1 MALTDEMKVEIG
13 RILDSEEGVNVR
25 IQKLFKL
32 FLDSGLA
39 RHETVPPSAVL
50 VHPSNR
56 GGSMINGHDVVA
68 KGELLTKQGVRLD
81 LLEASSVAFTLS
93 KHPDKRNAQVAAN
106 QALASSNPDL
116 LAPPSGGER
125 YLSVGSSH
133 STAYMRALLAGIIPE
148 STVTKQEGPAKTCL
162 HTGWRWLILED
173 LLEEEFPSLPMM
185 IASGL
190 NSSNQVLVNQSEV
203 EVLMTMGRYVSLH
216 GMTVQQAKMRCL
228 ETEPACKDYI
238 DVLAHF
244 AARYGGGIGFPLL
257 EFLGHFSK
265 VHGASLV
272 LGSEFIRA
280 VTNFDF
286 KVEGNLLPCLRIALL
301 AAQISSPVSADK
313 VAKLLS
319 KTDVEKLRALK
330 DKGPLVE
337 AETLLKGCWETVQA
351 ATNVQ
356 EKRKMQAYGRCSVR
370 VALFLCQ
377 KEKQGREGTEHESLT
392 TISQAFGMELLGMT
406 APPASS
412 STDSTAV
419 ENLLDASRTDV
430 ILKQHKHLEVGG
442 SYVHKNHGS
451 QIFTML
457 GVQNGQVQFQH
468 VPLVGAP
475 VIVEVPA
482 SAELAN
488 WKRTKKVQATVLDA
502 EIAKQYFVSAST
514 IQAEAFELGQ
524 AQLELYREFS
534 GKHDGKDPSKV
545 KDGCWV
551 GKYLLQ
557 PSRPVSDFEKLDEK
571 TLLVPYWYVRTT
583 NELAQVNMTKVQ
595 QQLGTLTV
603 PSFLNKRDLAV
614 GELLYTASDSLIQ
627 KEQAP
632 VSVKLWHPC
641 CLYSPVATVMESMDV
656 EVASVLQIKT
666 KNHLQGLVVPS
677 DLLIEH
683 EEKKY
688 LKLNGSH
695 WWLCKLL
702 CPEVYKTQKN
712 VSLANTSAMKEVC
725 QAVLAGFLKKEE
737 GDEGE
742 ELFDKK
748 PDDKKSLKRKRDS
761 SGPRVKSITLPNEV
775 VAEFYLENHQS
786 SCPAVSAEPE
796 SLEAVLGYL
805 KAGCED
811 CANAATRAYQKTGK
825 YRKK

>member
-68 KGELLTKQGVRLD
+68 KGELLTKQ
-81 LLEASSVAFTLS
+81 
-93 KHPDKRNAQVAAN
+93 VAAN

-125 YLSVGSSH
+125 H
-133 STAYMRALLAGIIPE
+133 HPE
-148 STVTKQEGPAKTCL
+148 STVTKQEGPAKTC
-162 HTGWRWLILED
+162 LILED

-280 VTNFDF
+280 VTNCDF

-319 KTDVEKLRALK
+319 KTDVQKLRALK

-337 AETLLKGCWETVQA
+337 AGTLLKGCWETVQA

-356 EKRKMQAYGRCSVR
+356 EKRK
-370 VALFLCQ
+370 
-377 KEKQGREGTEHESLT
+377 KNKGREGTEHESLT
-392 TISQAFGMELLGMT
+392 TISQALGMELLGMT

-412 STDSTAV
+412 STDSAAV

-451 QIFTML
+451 QSFTML
-457 GVQNGQVQFQH
+457 GVQNDQVQFQH

-482 SAELAN
+482 SAEHLS
-488 WKRTKKVQATVLDA
+488 WGR
-502 EIAKQYFVSAST
+502 
-514 IQAEAFELGQ
+514 
-524 AQLELYREFS
+524 LELYREFS
-534 GKHDGKDPSKV
+534 GKHDGKVGISFVTPPPGLVVTAPIPKKSLVLVAFGQLSIVKDPSKV

-632 VSVKLWHPC
+632 APESS
-641 CLYSPVATVMESMDV
+641 SPVKR
-656 EVASVLQIKT
+656 LRT
-666 KNHLQGLVVPS
+666 KGP
-677 DLLIEH
+677 
-683 EEKKY
+683 
-688 LKLNGSH
+688 
-695 WWLCKLL
+695 
-702 CPEVYKTQKN
+702 
-712 VSLANTSAMKEVC
+712 AN
-725 QAVLAGFLKKEE
+725 
-737 GDEGE
+737 
-742 ELFDKK
+742 
-748 PDDKKSLKRKRDS
+748 
-761 SGPRVKSITLPNEV
+761 I
-775 VAEFYLENHQS
+775 
-786 SCPAVSAEPE
+786 
-796 SLEAVLGYL
+796 
-805 KAGCED
+805 
-811 CANAATRAYQKTGK
+811 
-825 YRKK
+825 

>member
-1 MALTDEMKVEIG
+1 MVGSRKGSDCDAG
-13 RILDSEEGVNVR
+13 QEGC
-25 IQKLFKL
+25 
-32 FLDSGLA
+32 
-39 RHETVPPSAVL
+39 T
-50 VHPSNR
+50 
-56 GGSMINGHDVVA
+56 
-68 KGELLTKQGVRLD
+68 D
-81 LLEASSVAFTLS
+81 LLGVMYSCSRRRAALSSGRLLRGS
-93 KHPDKRNAQVAAN
+93 WCP
-106 QALASSNPDL
+106 LA
-116 LAPPSGGER
+116 
-125 YLSVGSSH
+125 
-133 STAYMRALLAGIIPE
+133 
-148 STVTKQEGPAKTCL
+148 C
-162 HTGWRWLILED
+162 
-173 LLEEEFPSLPMM
+173 
-185 IASGL
+185 
-190 NSSNQVLVNQSEV
+190 
-203 EVLMTMGRYVSLH
+203 
-216 GMTVQQAKMRCL
+216 C
-228 ETEPACKDYI
+228 
-238 DVLAHF
+238 
-244 AARYGGGIGFPLL
+244 
-257 EFLGHFSK
+257 
-265 VHGASLV
+265 
-272 LGSEFIRA
+272 
-280 VTNFDF
+280 
-286 KVEGNLLPCLRIALL
+286 
-301 AAQISSPVSADK
+301 
-313 VAKLLS
+313 
-319 KTDVEKLRALK
+319 
-330 DKGPLVE
+330 
-337 AETLLKGCWETVQA
+337 
-351 ATNVQ
+351 
-356 EKRKMQAYGRCSVR
+356 
-370 VALFLCQ
+370 
-377 KEKQGREGTEHESLT
+377 
-392 TISQAFGMELLGMT
+392 
-406 APPASS
+406 
-412 STDSTAV
+412 TDSAAV
-419 ENLLDASRTDV
+419 ENLDASRTDV

-457 GVQNGQVQFQH
+457 GSQIFTMLGVQNDQVQFQH

-534 GKHDGKDPSKV
+534 GKHDGKVGISFVTPPPGLV
-545 KDGCWV
+545 VTDGCWV

-583 NELAQVNMTKVQ
+583 NEIAQVNMTKVQ

-632 VSVKLWHPC
+632 
-641 CLYSPVATVMESMDV
+641 D
-656 EVASVLQIKT
+656 
-666 KNHLQGLVVPS
+666 HLQGLVVPS

-786 SCPAVSAEPE
+786 SCPAVLAEPE